1 MSAGKGILID
11 PDLRLLRWMVR
22 TGIVL
27 LVLVGAVLPGA
38 GRCAPGRGGGAAHR
52 LGGHLVAPSGRRC
65 SRCRVVFL
73 VGGLQVAL
81 LDGALMADVIVL
93 LALFRLGEHGR
104 RRLRP
109 VWLLLLTVGCIAAAV
124 SWTWDERG
132 EETYQ

>member
-22 TGIVL
+22 TGIML

-38 GRCAPGRGGGAAHR
+38 GRRAPGRGGGAAHR

-124 SWTWDERG
+124 SWTRG

>member
-11 PDLRLLRWMVR
+11 PDLRLLRWMVW

-27 LVLVGAVLPGA
+27 LVVVGGVPHLGD
-38 GRCAPGRGGGAAHR
+38 AAHPVAVAALRIAWAATWWRR
-52 LGGHLVAPSGRRC
+52 LDADAAGA
-65 SRCRVVFL
+65 VVFL
-73 VGGLQVAL
+73 VDGLQVAL
-81 LDGALMADVIVL
+81 LGGALMADVIVL

>member
-1 MSAGKGILID
+1 M
-11 PDLRLLRWMVR
+11 
-22 TGIVL
+22 
-27 LVLVGAVLPGA
+27 
-38 GRCAPGRGGGAAHR
+38 
-52 LGGHLVAPSGRRC
+52 
-65 SRCRVVFL
+65 VFL

-81 LDGALMADVIVL
+81 LDGALMADVIIL

-124 SWTWDERG
+124 SWTRDERG